1 MKRNWKY
8 GNGGIETVSFTE
20 ITIIYLP
27 ASQLPA
33 QVQWI
38 FRSTAGRRL
47 LVSFFRSTR
56 HQGLEGHP
64 LCNQQQQQQH
74 PAHTAPV
81 FVLMLRYITWL
92 PGCRLQLVSEQ
103 CCQQT
108 TLKAR
113 IDRKKDSWKKGITQ
127 IGLKIPKI

>member
-1 MKRNWKY
+1 MEDSLILDRQVGRGLQRDFLYLVQLVCY
-8 GNGGIETVSFTE
+8 GFPPRIVNCSAIVGQPH
-20 ITIIYLP
+20 TIIYLP

-81 FVLMLRYITWL
+81 FVLMLRYIT
-92 PGCRLQLVSEQ
+92 
-103 CCQQT
+103 
-108 TLKAR
+108 
-113 IDRKKDSWKKGITQ
+113 
-127 IGLKIPKI
+127 